1 MLPQQPDTA
10 LRALTEDQAF
20 RVMAVS
26 TTETV
31 RGAIEAQRAKGESAR
46 VLGELLTGAILLR
59 ETMAPDLRVQVILQ
73 GDAGHGRLVAD
84 AHPRGET
91 RGLVQLPRGKT
102 VSPTQ
107 GTGGRLIGMRTL
119 HDGSIHQGVVEVRPT
134 DTVSDALMQYM
145 QSSEQVSSVVAVG
158 CVMAGDQV
166 LAAGGY
172 IVQLLPHAPEGPLML
187 MTERLADFPRIED
200 LLTRGHAAPAE
211 LMAELLYGLEYALVG
226 ESTVAFKC
234 QCSEERVLGSLA
246 TLPRRDVLDLL
257 SDGKII
263 EISCDY
269 CGRDY
274 RLEPERLRGLIS
286 EN

>member
-1 MLPQQPDTA
+1 VITRVDTA

-20 RVMAVS
+20 RVMTVS

-31 RGAIEAQRAKGESAR
+31 RGAIASQKTRGEISR
-46 VLGELLTGAILLR
+46 TLGELITAAILFR

-73 GDAGHGRLVAD
+73 GESGHGRIVAD

-91 RGLVQLPRGKT
+91 RALVQIPTGKLMP
-102 VSPTQ
+102 PTRAE
-107 GTGGRLIGMRTL
+107 GGRLIGMRTL
-119 HDGSIHQGVVEVRPT
+119 HDGSIQQGVVSVGKD

-145 QSSEQVSSVVAVG
+145 QTSEQVTSVAAVG
-158 CVMAGDQV
+158 CVLAGEEV

-200 LLTRGHAAPAE
+200 LLHSGAATPDT
-211 LMAELLYGLEYALVG
+211 LMSELLYGIPHDRVG
-226 ESTVAFKC
+226 ESNLSFKC

-246 TLPRRDVLDLL
+246 TLPRRDIEEML
-257 SDGKII
+257 SDGKVI
-263 EISCDY
+263 EVTCDY
-269 CGRDY
+269 CGSEYNLD
-274 RLEPERLRGLIS
+274 PERLRGLLA
-286 EN
+286 NN